1 MPIQQFIRVN
11 HKIRAREV
19 RVIGTDGKQLG
30 VMPTSQALA
39 AAQQSGLDLVEI
51 SPNATPPVCKIV
63 EYGKY
68 KYEQEKREKESRKH
82 QHAGK
87 LKEIKLR
94 LNIDDHD
101 YNTKLNHMIEFL
113 ADGMKVKVSLFF
125 RGRENAHPEFGQQLM
140 QRVIKD
146 LNGYGH
152 AEVPPKQMGKS
163 INMMMS
169 PERGAAKKYE
179 QEFGKDDEADE
190 PQEAAAQS

>member
-19 RVIGTDGKQLG
+19 RVIGNDGKQLG